1 MDEQHAKGSTS
12 GGRWSVHCDGDENVQ
27 RHAGRAFDT
36 ESLAALHDKNVPTGS
51 QAASSIWFG
60 PLVHCL
66 AEIVE
71 CSFKIHE
78 R

>member
-12 GGRWSVHCDGDENVQ
+12 GGRWSVRCDGDKIVQ
-27 RHAGRAFDT
+27 RHAGRGFDP
-36 ESLAALHDKNVPTGS
+36 ESLAALHDEYVPTGS
-51 QAASSIWFG
+51 QAACSIWFG
-60 PLVHCL
+60 PLVHGL
-66 AEIVE
+66 AQMVE